1 MANEQ
6 EVKQELISK
15 FAIPEDKIVVQRAR
29 RIFADVPIERF
40 REILGHVINNM
51 KFDSL
56 GTITGIDDGP
66 MLGAIYHMARQD
78 GTVLSLRI
86 HTPRANPVIKTITD
100 LYPAATMYEREL
112 VDLLGI
118 KVEGLPKGDRYPL
131 TDDWPLDEHPLR
143 KDWPKQPKTPDQAE
157 EKKNG

>member
-6 EVKQELISK
+6 EVKQELITK
-15 FAIPEDKIVVQRAR
+15 FSIPEDKIVVQRAR
-29 RIFADVPIERF
+29 RIFAEIPIGRF
-40 REILGHVINNM
+40 REIMEYVIYTM

-56 GTITGIDDGP
+56 GTITGTDDGP
-66 MLGAIYHMARQD
+66 NFGATYHMAHQD

-86 HTPRANPVIKTITD
+86 FTPRENPIIKTITD
-100 LYPAATMYEREL
+100 IYPAATMYEREL

-118 KVEGLPKGDRYPL
+118 KVEGLPKGERYPL
-131 TDDWPLDEHPLR
+131 PDDWPADEHPLR
-143 KDWPKQPKTPDQAE
+143 KDWKKQPTTSGQAE

>member
-6 EVKQELISK
+6 EIKQELITK
-15 FAIPEDKIVVQRAR
+15 FSIPEDKIVVQRAR
-29 RIFADVPIERF
+29 RVFADIPIERF
-40 REILGHVINNM
+40 REILGYVINNL

-56 GTITGIDDGP
+56 GTITGTDDGHSF
-66 MLGAIYHMARQD
+66 GATYHMAHKD

-131 TDDWPLDEHPLR
+131 PDDWPADEHPLR
-143 KDWPKQPKTPDQAE
+143 KDWKKRSETEAPAE
-157 EKKNG
+157 EKING